1 MSKNLKSGYLKL
13 ILGPM
18 FSGKSTKLI
27 ELIRKYKTINYKIFT
42 IKNSLDTRY
51 SNVSQIISHNKDTE
65 PCLSITYLNDI
76 FSNIIFKKNYDES
89 QVIFIEEAQ
98 FFTDLDD
105 FVTRALNDKKTIF
118 VVGLNGDSN
127 QNNFGEIHKLLPKC
141 NDIELLKAYC
151 KVCMDET
158 PAEFSKRVIRTSD
171 QVYVGNGNEYIAV
184 CRKHLYEIDRQLINL
199 SNQVVYYTNVQN
211 SSMDLII

>member
-27 ELIRKYKTINYKIFT
+27 ELIRKYKTINYKILT

-51 SNVSQIISHNKDTE
+51 SNVSQIISHNKDSE
-65 PCLSITYLNDI
+65 PCLSIRFLNDI
-76 FSNIIFKKNYDES
+76 FTNIVFKKNYDDS
-89 QVIFIEEAQ
+89 RVIFIEEAQ

-105 FVTRALNDKKTIF
+105 FITKALDDKKTIF

-141 NDIELLKAYC
+141 NDIELLKAHC

-158 PAEFSKRVIRTSD
+158 PAEFSKRIIKTSN
-171 QVYVGNGNEYIAV
+171 QVYVGDGNEYIPV
-184 CRKHLYEIDRQLINL
+184 CRQHLDELDIDFIKY
-199 SNQVVYYTNVQN
+199 SNPVLCYKGASHN
-211 SSMDLII
+211 SMDMSI

>member
-13 ILGPM
+13 IIGPM

-27 ELIRKYKTINYKIFT
+27 ELIRKYKTIGYKILT

-51 SNVSQIISHNKDTE
+51 SNVSQIISHNKDSE

-76 FSNIIFKKNYDES
+76 FTNIVFKKKYDES

-98 FFTDLDD
+98 FFTYLDE
-105 FVTRALNDKKTIF
+105 FVTRALDDKKTIF

-151 KVCMDET
+151 KVCNDET
-158 PAEFSKRVIRTSD
+158 PAEFSKRIIKTNN
-171 QVYVGNGNEYIAV
+171 QVYVGNDNEYMPV
-184 CRKHLYEIDRQLINL
+184 CRKHLSEIDEQIINL
-199 SNQVVYYTNVQN
+199 SQIQYYIHKPSN
-211 SSMDLII
+211 SMDMTI